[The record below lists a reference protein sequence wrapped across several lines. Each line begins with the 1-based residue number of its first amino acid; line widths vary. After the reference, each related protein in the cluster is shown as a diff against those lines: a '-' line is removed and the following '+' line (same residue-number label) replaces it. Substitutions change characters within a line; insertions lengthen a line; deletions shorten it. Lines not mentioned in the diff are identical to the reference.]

1 MKLKNLLLASV
12 AVLGLVAFTAAQANA
27 AAIGINIE
35 VFKNGVSQ
43 GTAFGGASTSTST
56 PLIVTASNGD
66 TLRFVVQ
73 ISNGSQTF
81 NGFTTA
87 ITAADANNSAGG
99 SAELR
104 YVAGSGVMLEGTG
117 FATFLG
123 NPNNSL
129 NDATPATGNGSN
141 NGTGGSATPNMYRV
155 DYIVQAVVTD
165 ATRDWNAALTVL
177 STPDFATIDPAID
190 TASVRVDAG
199 QAEPIPEPASL
210 LLLGSGLAA
219 VAGMVRRRR

>member
-1 MKLKNLLLASV
+1 MNRKLVLACAFALTACFV
-12 AVLGLVAFTAAQANA
+12 VLGAAAQANA

-43 GTAFGGASTSTST
+43 GTAFGGASTSTNT
-56 PLIVTASNGD
+56 PLIVYAVTGD

-81 NGFTTA
+81 NGFSTG

-104 YVAGSGVMLEGTG
+104 YVAGSGTILEGTG

-165 ATRDWNAALTVL
+165 ATRDWNATLTIL
-177 STPDFATIDPAID
+177 STPGADTIDTAID

-199 QAEPIPEPASL
+199 APVPEPSSL

-219 VAGMVRRRR
+219 IAGMVRRRR